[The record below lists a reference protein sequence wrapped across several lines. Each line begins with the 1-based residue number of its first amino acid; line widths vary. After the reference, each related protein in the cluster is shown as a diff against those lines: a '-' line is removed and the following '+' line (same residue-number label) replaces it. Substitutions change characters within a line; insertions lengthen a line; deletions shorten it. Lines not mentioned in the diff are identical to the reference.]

1 MSTGTSESFT
11 TRDRLLGALAV
22 AVAASMWGTLGFLA
36 KLLYAQ
42 GVSFEALVAF
52 RAVFGWLAVAGFF
65 LATQGVRNLR
75 VGRRDLVFLFFMG
88 LFGVAGFYL
97 FYFYTV
103 RESTIG
109 TAAILLYSFPAMVVV
124 LARIF
129 LGERL
134 SPPKVLALVLT
145 VAGIFL
151 VAGAYDPANLEVS
164 FFVLTTGL
172 LAALCFG
179 LYPVF
184 GKPVTG
190 RMNPSTIL
198 CYALGFGAAVLLVFA
213 VPTLD
218 TLAGL
223 PPGYYALL
231 LLMAVAHT
239 ALGYALYTFGI
250 RRLEAGQAAI
260 IATMEAVVAGILGVT
275 LLGEEMTFLKVLG
288 ALLVLSG
295 AALAQIRLRKSRPRN
310 STETARHR

>member
-1 MSTGTSESFT
+1 
-11 TRDRLLGALAV
+11 
-22 AVAASMWGTLGFLA
+22 MWGTLGYLA

-52 RAVFGWLAVAGFF
+52 RAVFGWLAVAGFL
-65 LATQGVRNLR
+65 LATQKISALR
-75 VGRRDLVFLFFMG
+75 VGKRDLLFLFFMG

-103 RESTIG
+103 QESTIG
-109 TAAILLYSFPAMVVV
+109 TAAILLYSFPAMVVI
-124 LARIF
+124 LARAF
-129 LGERL
+129 LGETL
-134 SPPKVLALVLT
+134 TAPKILALVLT
-145 VAGIFL
+145 VGGIAL
-151 VAGAYDPANLEVS
+151 VAGAYNPANLEVS
-164 FFVLTTGL
+164 LPVVVTGL

-179 LYPVF
+179 LYPIF

-190 RMNPSTIL
+190 RLKPSIIL
-198 CYALGFGAAVLLVFA
+198 VYALGLGALVLLLVA

-260 IATMEAVVAGILGVT
+260 IATVEAVVASILGAT
-275 LLGEEMTFLKVLG
+275 LLGETLTFLKVLG
-288 ALLVLSG
+288 GLLVLSG
-295 AALAQIRLRKSRPRN
+295 AVLAQIRLRKPRLRGYP
-310 STETARHR
+310 AGAGRRR

>member
-1 MSTGTSESFT
+1 M
-11 TRDRLLGALAV
+11 LGGLAV
-22 AVAASMWGTLGFLA
+22 ATAASMWGTLGYLA

-52 RAVFGWLAVAGFF
+52 RGVFGWIAVAGFL
-65 LATQGVRNLR
+65 LATQGVSTLR
-75 VGRRDLVFLFFMG
+75 VGRQNLLFLFFMG

-109 TAAILLYSFPAMVVV
+109 TAAILLYTFPAMVVI

-129 LGERL
+129 LGESL
-134 SPPKVLALVLT
+134 SPPKMLALFMT

-151 VAGAYDPANLEVS
+151 VVGAYDPANLEVTPL
-164 FFVLTTGL
+164 VLTTGL

-190 RMNPSTIL
+190 RLNPSTIL
-198 CYALGFGAAVLLVFA
+198 VYALAFGALILFITAI
-213 VPTLD
+213 PTLD

-223 PPGYYALL
+223 HPVYYALL

-250 RRLEAGQAAI
+250 RRLEAGQAAV
-260 IATMEAVVAGILGVT
+260 IATLEALVAGVLGVA
-275 LLGEEMTFLKVLG
+275 LLGEQITFAKLVG
-288 ALLVLSG
+288 GLLVLSG
-295 AALAQIRLRKSRPRN
+295 AALAQIRLRKPHLRGYPLGAGRPR
-310 STETARHR
+310 